1 MTIFFDSLSCNEINF
16 AYAEVNLTISIGV
29 KESPTFPPIVPLI
42 PDIDLIRVIINSF
55 YHKIKQITRLF
66 M

>member
-1 MTIFFDSLSCNEINF
+1 M
-16 AYAEVNLTISIGV
+16 NLTISIGV

-55 YHKIKQITRLF
+55 DHKIKQITRLF